1 MIRLALVTQVRHSR
15 PMTEHASKSSSP
27 DRSIALESAPSHSY
41 NQGLTPLH
49 PPQKSLVRI
58 NMIVR
63 AVVLQA
69 LAVTAEILL
78 LVQVG
83 IQPGLILIPAALF
96 ALVLIFVLPNRI
108 YRRWGY
114 DMGDEQL
121 RVLRGFLWRTDT
133 IVPFNRIQH
142 IDVAQGPL
150 QRMFGL
156 STLIVHTAGTHNSI
170 VTLPGLATI
179 DAEDMRETIKG
190 HIRQDMI

>member
-1 MIRLALVTQVRHSR
+1 MTDLASSNASE
-15 PMTEHASKSSSP
+15 MTSSTDENSVL
-27 DRSIALESAPSHSY
+27 RRY

-49 PPQKSLVRI
+49 PSQKSLIRVNTTIRSL
-58 NMIVR
+58 
-63 AVVLQA
+63 VLLIA
-69 LAVTAEILL
+69 A
-78 LVQVG
+78 VG
-83 IQPGLILIPAALF
+83 IGFILNDQLGISIYSLVAPALLIGALM
-96 ALVLIFVLPNRI
+96 IFVLPHRI

-114 DMGDEQL
+114 DMGTEQL

-150 QRMFGL
+150 QRFFGL

-170 VTLPGLATI
+170 VTLPGLATS
-179 DAEDMRETIKG
+179 DAEEMREVIKG

>member
-1 MIRLALVTQVRHSR
+1 
-15 PMTEHASKSSSP
+15 MTKQTHQMDPVEHVSGSP
-27 DRSIALESAPSHSY
+27 IGYY

-49 PPQKSLVRI
+49 PPQKSLIRI
-58 NMIVR
+58 GMIIR
-63 AVVLQA
+63 SLFLLALALAAEIVLQ
-69 LAVTAEILL
+69 
-78 LVQVG
+78 VQLGV
-83 IQPGLILIPAALF
+83 QPGMVLIPVALF
-96 ALVLIFVLPNRI
+96 ALLLVLVLPGRQ

-114 DMGDEQL
+114 DMGDQQL

-150 QRMFGL
+150 QRLFGL

-170 VTLPGLATI
+170 VALPGLATA
-179 DAEDMRETIKG
+179 DAEDMRETIKS

>member
-1 MIRLALVTQVRHSR
+1 
-15 PMTEHASKSSSP
+15 MTEPDSSASSIDDIIP
-27 DRSIALESAPSHSY
+27 DFADQSGSY

-49 PPQKSLVRI
+49 PPQKALMR
-58 NMIVR
+58 
-63 AVVLQA
+63 VVTILTMVPFVGGVGIADYILQA
-69 LAVTAEILL
+69 ELGFAPGAILVPIAVLALL
-78 LVQVG
+78 LV
-83 IQPGLILIPAALF
+83 LL
-96 ALVLIFVLPNRI
+96 LPHRK

-114 DMGDEQL
+114 EMGAQQL

-150 QRMFGL
+150 QRIFGL

-170 VTLPGLATI
+170 VTLPGLATQ
-179 DAEDMRETIKG
+179 DAEAMRETIKG

>member
-1 MIRLALVTQVRHSR
+1 
-15 PMTEHASKSSSP
+15 MTEHVSNPSNS
-27 DRSIALESAPSHSY
+27 DRFGGIETGALSRY

-49 PPQKSLVRI
+49 PPQKSLIRI
-58 NMIVR
+58 NLILR
-63 AVVLQA
+63 ALILLILA
-69 LAVTAEILL
+69 LAAEILL
-78 LVQVG
+78 WIQVG
-83 IQPGLILIPAALF
+83 IQPGMILTPAALIAV
-96 ALVLIFVLPNRI
+96 ALVFILPDRI

-121 RVLRGFLWRTDT
+121 RVLRGFLWRKDT

-150 QRMFGL
+150 QRIFGL

-170 VTLPGLATI
+170 VTLPGLATA
-179 DAEDMRETIKG
+179 DAEDMRETIKS

>member
-1 MIRLALVTQVRHSR
+1 MTDITADPLAR
-15 PMTEHASKSSSP
+15 MEE
-27 DRSIALESAPSHSY
+27 DSARAY

-49 PPQKSLVRI
+49 PPQKSLLKLSIASLSVLLI
-58 NMIVR
+58 IAAIV
-63 AVVLQA
+63 AEFVIGEA
-69 LAVTAEILL
+69 LSLAPGTIIGPATAIAFFLFVML
-78 LVQVG
+78 
-83 IQPGLILIPAALF
+83 PG
-96 ALVLIFVLPNRI
+96 RI

-121 RVLRGFLWRTDT
+121 RILRGYLWRTDT

-142 IDVAQGPL
+142 IDVSQGPL

-170 VTLPGLATI
+170 VTLPGLSTP
-179 DAEDMRETIKG
+179 DAEAMRDTIKD

>member
-1 MIRLALVTQVRHSR
+1 MEDTA
-15 PMTEHASKSSSP
+15 SSSSQELP
-27 DRSIALESAPSHSY
+27 HRSAETDEARLY

-49 PPQKSLVRI
+49 PPQRSLIRLRAAIRAIILLVL
-58 NMIVR
+58 
-63 AVVLQA
+63 AVVGEYFLQRELGLSGGYIVGAAVLLA
-69 LAVTAEILL
+69 LMLVFLL
-78 LVQVG
+78 PHRV
-83 IQPGLILIPAALF
+83 
-96 ALVLIFVLPNRI
+96 

-114 DMGDEQL
+114 DMGIEQL

-150 QRMFGL
+150 QRFFGL

-170 VTLPGLATI
+170 VTLPGLATA
-179 DAEDMRETIKG
+179 DAEDMREAIKG

>member
-1 MIRLALVTQVRHSR
+1 
-15 PMTEHASKSSSP
+15 MTEHASNSSNSDQFAAMEPDPSP
-27 DRSIALESAPSHSY
+27 GY

-49 PPQKSLVRI
+49 PPQKSLIRV
-58 NMIVR
+58 NMILR
-63 AVVLQA
+63 AL
-69 LAVTAEILL
+69 ILL
-78 LVQVG
+78 ILASVAEFLLYIHHEV
-83 IQPGLILIPAALF
+83 QPGMVLVPAAFFTILQ
-96 ALVLIFVLPNRI
+96 VFVLPNRI

-170 VTLPGLATI
+170 VTLPGLATA

>member
-1 MIRLALVTQVRHSR
+1 MTNTPEPASSLSSAEPESGLETAVSESQR
-15 PMTEHASKSSSP
+15 PA
-27 DRSIALESAPSHSY
+27 SY

-49 PPQKSLVRI
+49 PAHKTLIRLNRAI
-58 NMIVR
+58 TAIV
-63 AVVLQA
+63 L
-69 LAVTAEILL
+69 
-78 LVQVG
+78 
-83 IQPGLILIPAALF
+83 LILATVAEF
-96 ALVLIFVLPNRI
+96 ALRYELPLPLPAGILIGPMLVFAFVSVFILPGRI

-121 RVLRGFLWRTDT
+121 RILRGFLWRTDT

-170 VTLPGLATI
+170 VTLPGLATA
-179 DAEDMRETIKG
+179 DAERMRDTIKG